1 VFKVQGETVMSS
13 QVAGWIL
20 LIVAQAYGGSCILF
34 GLKGRKTEWVV
45 VFLAGYLICMAGA
58 VLALTA

>member
-1 VFKVQGETVMSS
+1 MQGGTVMSS

-20 LIVAQAYGGSCILF
+20 LIIAQAYGGTCILF
-34 GLKGRKTEWVV
+34 GIKGRRTEWVV
-45 VFLAGYLICMAGA
+45 AFLGGYLICMIGA

>member
-1 VFKVQGETVMSS
+1 MSS

-20 LIVAQAYGGSCILF
+20 LIIAQAYGGTCILF
-34 GLKGRKTEWVV
+34 GIKGRRTEWVV
-45 VFLAGYLICMAGA
+45 AFLGGYLICMIGA